1 MSFRRVVM
9 TLILAAA
16 AVLAGCGEEDVV
28 PEELLAPALPEVRV
42 EADGCVVTL
51 TARFRNE
58 ADLASVKE
66 FGFYFGRD
74 EVSMDCLKVTKVVGL
89 EYSLIKEDLDYSTTY
104 LFKVWVG
111 NGREEKASEL
121 KEVTTGEKPVG
132 PDPPVPAVRNI
143 AFKDPVVEAVCVRNW
158 DLDGDGELSMAE
170 AAQVTDLGMVF
181 KRNEEITSFEEL
193 EYFTGLGSVADSAF
207 KCCVRLR
214 FVKLPE
220 SVRDIGDH
228 AFKEC
233 GEVNLP
239 KLPDNLTTLGGSAF
253 CLCTKLSLTSL
264 PETLTSIGNWAF
276 DNCTNLAL
284 TTLPSGLTSIGDG
297 TFNRCFNIVPE
308 ELPSGLTKVGSW
320 AFSECSSFNPKLLP
334 EGVETIG
341 QNAFGGCSSLTWTQL
356 PSSLREMGNWAFAQC
371 WKVGFSSIPD
381 GVVKISKAT
390 FEGCS
395 SMKGLSLPESV
406 RVIDSLAFNGL
417 PLKEVTIPENVTF
430 IGGDAFKGSDHRMT
444 VWLLPKTPP
453 VMEDTCLGDNAGVI
467 YVHAG
472 SFKKYRTSKNWNR
485 WKDKYDVLPG
495 EEIPQD
501 AIDIAFKDP
510 VVEEVCVRN
519 WDLDGDGE
527 LSMAEAAQVTDL
539 GMVFKRNEEITSF
552 EELEHFTGLVEVA
565 DSAFG
570 HCTNLRD
577 IKLPESVRVI
587 GQRAFEECGNML
599 LRKLPDNLATVKTHA
614 FAGCGKMP
622 LTSLP
627 ETLTLIEN
635 WAFARCGSM
644 RLTSLPSA
652 LTLID
657 SGVFSECYGVA
668 PEKLPENLCYIGEW
682 AFFNARPFNPKEL
695 PSGVREIGKYAF
707 QGCESLTWTQLPS
720 DLYEIGDYAFFY
732 CWKVRFSSLP
742 KRMIRVNAGV
752 FENCVSITSLTLPE
766 GLTSIGPNAFK
777 NCKFFEITIPES
789 VVFIGAE
796 AFNGCSRLRSVTVL
810 PPVPPEMEDTYIGD
824 NANVMYVPSSSM
836 EAYRIARNWSE
847 WKSKYRTLDDL

>member
-143 AFKDPVVEAVCVRNW
+143 AFKDPVV
-158 DLDGDGELSMAE
+158 
-170 AAQVTDLGMVF
+170 
-181 KRNEEITSFEEL
+181 K
-193 EYFTGLGSVADSAF
+193 
-207 KCCVRLR
+207 
-214 FVKLPE
+214 
-220 SVRDIGDH
+220 
-228 AFKEC
+228 
-233 GEVNLP
+233 
-239 KLPDNLTTLGGSAF
+239 
-253 CLCTKLSLTSL
+253 
-264 PETLTSIGNWAF
+264 
-276 DNCTNLAL
+276 
-284 TTLPSGLTSIGDG
+284 
-297 TFNRCFNIVPE
+297 
-308 ELPSGLTKVGSW
+308 
-320 AFSECSSFNPKLLP
+320 
-334 EGVETIG
+334 
-341 QNAFGGCSSLTWTQL
+341 
-356 PSSLREMGNWAFAQC
+356 
-371 WKVGFSSIPD
+371 
-381 GVVKISKAT
+381 
-390 FEGCS
+390 
-395 SMKGLSLPESV
+395 
-406 RVIDSLAFNGL
+406 
-417 PLKEVTIPENVTF
+417 
-430 IGGDAFKGSDHRMT
+430 
-444 VWLLPKTPP
+444 
-453 VMEDTCLGDNAGVI
+453 
-467 YVHAG
+467 
-472 SFKKYRTSKNWNR
+472 
-485 WKDKYDVLPG
+485 
-495 EEIPQD
+495 
-501 AIDIAFKDP
+501 
-510 VVEEVCVRN
+510 EVCVRN

-539 GMVFKRNEEITSF
+539 GMVFKRNEKITSF

-682 AFFNARPFNPKEL
+682 AFFNARSFNPKEL

-796 AFNGCSRLRSVTVL
+796 AFNGCSRLRSVTDL